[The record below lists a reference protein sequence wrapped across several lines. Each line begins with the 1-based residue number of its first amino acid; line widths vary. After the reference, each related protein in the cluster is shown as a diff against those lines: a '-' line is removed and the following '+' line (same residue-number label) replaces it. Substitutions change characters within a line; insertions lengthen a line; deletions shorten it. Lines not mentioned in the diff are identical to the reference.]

1 MKHDDAKILQ
11 EIQRNTEMGMTAI
24 ETILDKIEDDE
35 FSLQLSRQSLR
46 YAQIHNK
53 ALDRILEQ
61 EGEVYHGSQIA
72 DLMLKGSIHVNT
84 ILDISKEHLAE
95 MMIQGSNRGITSM
108 WKTMK
113 HNRLATDAAVEL
125 AQELV
130 DFEERNIER
139 LKEYL

>member
-1 MKHDDAKILQ
+1 MKHDDAKVLQ

-46 YAQIHNK
+46 YSEIHNK
-53 ALDRILEQ
+53 ALDQILEK

-84 ILDISKEHLAE
+84 ALNLSKEHLAE

-108 WKTMK
+108 WKALR
-113 HNRLATDAAVEL
+113 HNQLAGDDTVEL
-125 AQELV
+125 AKELM
-130 DFEERNIER
+130 DFEEKSIECM
-139 LKEYL
+139 KEYL

>member
-1 MKHDDAKILQ
+1 MKHDDAKILK

-35 FSLQLSRQSLR
+35 FSLELSRQSLR

-53 ALDRILEQ
+53 ALDQILEQ

-72 DLMLKGSIHVNT
+72 DLMLKGSIHANT
-84 ILDISKEHLAE
+84 ALNISREHLAE

-108 WKTMK
+108 WKSMK

-130 DFEERNIER
+130 DFEEKNIER
-139 LKEYL
+139 MKEYL

>member
-24 ETILDKIEDDE
+24 DTILDKIGDDE

-46 YAQIHNK
+46 YSEIHNK
-53 ALDRILEQ
+53 ALDQILEN
-61 EGEVYHGSQIA
+61 EGDVYHGSQIT
-72 DLMLKGSIHVNT
+72 DLMLKGSIHANT
-84 ILDISKEHLAE
+84 VLNVSREHLAE
-95 MMIQGSNRGITSM
+95 MLIQGSNRGITSM
-108 WKTMK
+108 WKAMK
-113 HNRLATDAAVEL
+113 HNRLASDEAVEL

-130 DFEERNIER
+130 DFEEKNIER